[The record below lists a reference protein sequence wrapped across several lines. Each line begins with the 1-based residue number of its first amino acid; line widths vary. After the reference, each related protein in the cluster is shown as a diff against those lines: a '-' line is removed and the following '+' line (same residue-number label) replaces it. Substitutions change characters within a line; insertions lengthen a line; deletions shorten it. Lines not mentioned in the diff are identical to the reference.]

1 MVICVYVYD
10 GTNCC
15 KQFLLVISL
24 WFPLYN
30 CHTYSI
36 KLISYMGIGNVAMQP
51 IKNREKPNTSNS
63 LVLTLHVIF
72 GNSTI
77 CITIY
82 I

>member
-1 MVICVYVYD
+1 MVICAYVYD

-36 KLISYMGIGNVAMQP
+36 KLISYMGIGMLLCNQLKIGRNP
-51 IKNREKPNTSNS
+51 T
-63 LVLTLHVIF
+63 LVIHW
-72 GNSTI
+72 
-77 CITIY
+77 C
-82 I
+82 